1 MTKTKKPRAK
11 KRAQPATPVAACA
24 WFARCTNP
32 ATGTTPHP
40 VLGSVPT
47 CDRCH
52 TFATGTPR
60 DQHPLACTSI

>member
-1 MTKTKKPRAK
+1 MTIC
-11 KRAQPATPVAACA
+11 Q
-24 WFARCTNP
+24 WFLLCDRP

-52 TFATGTPR
+52 KFATGEDRQSPKPPPDRSARYKRLQAERGQTG
-60 DQHPLACTSI
+60 Q